1 MSLDVF
7 WWTIALPLSL
17 LLSRRPCGH
26 QWNVRQWSTILWRR
40 RCRWWSGCAM
50 HLRRYVSTH
59 NHNLMTM
66 PFVITHKEITLYL
79 SIVSYG
85 IVARGRAAA
94 ISYNI
99 DSVPAGA
106 RGKDGRGVE
115 TRELWQGQQVSQ
127 HQSSGLA
134 QFWGEFP
141 QTVSKSTTLSL
152 NTNTYLN
159 AEVRRNVITE
169 CLWFWNWCARYRI

>member
-1 MSLDVF
+1 
-7 WWTIALPLSL
+7 
-17 LLSRRPCGH
+17 
-26 QWNVRQWSTILWRR
+26 
-40 RCRWWSGCAM
+40 M
-50 HLRRYVSTH
+50 HLRRYVYTH

-106 RGKDGRGVE
+106 RRHFFLMIVVAC
-115 TRELWQGQQVSQ
+115 RCRRC
-127 HQSSGLA
+127 
-134 QFWGEFP
+134 GE
-141 QTVSKSTTLSL
+141 Q
-152 NTNTYLN
+152 
-159 AEVRRNVITE
+159 
-169 CLWFWNWCARYRI
+169 